1 MCGICGKLSFDAHKE
16 IDSELIRRM
25 NQVLYHRGP
34 DDEGI
39 YIKGQIGLGHRRL
52 SIIDLSPAGHQPMTN
67 EDETLWIVLNGEIY
81 NFPEL
86 RSVLEEKGHIFRSR
100 TDTEVILHLY
110 EDKGTDCLS
119 DLRGM
124 YAFALWDAR
133 NRSLFLARDRL
144 GKKPLFYYVNDKFF
158 LFASEPKAM
167 LQDSAVKAEP
177 DPEALHHYLSYNY
190 VPSPVSSFKGIRKL
204 PPAHYMLLKDG
215 DLQIKQYWKLRY
227 GKKISETRILKDDEV
242 CEEIIERLKEA
253 IKLRLVSDVP
263 LGAFLSGGIDSSAIV
278 ALMSELSSAP
288 VKTFSIGFE
297 EKEYDELKYA
307 RIIAEKFNTDHHE
320 FVVKPNA
327 VEILPKL
334 VWHYSEPFAD
344 SSAIPTFYVS
354 ELTRKY
360 VTVALNG
367 DAGDENFAGYE
378 RYLANQI
385 ACRYERIP
393 YHLRKGLESVI
404 QKIPYSVKPKS
415 FLYKTKRFFDAVS
428 EEPRRRYSRW
438 MTHFNNQR
446 KKELYT
452 EEFQSQLGS
461 IDSIDLL
468 LGAYADSDARDFI
481 DATLDADVNMY
492 LPGDLLVK
500 VDIASMAYS
509 LEARSPLLDHLFMEF
524 VASLPS
530 DLKLRGKVTKYIF
543 KKSLK
548 NVLPKEIL
556 NRKKMGFGV
565 PIDHWFRNELK
576 EMAYD
581 VLLDRRSLERG
592 YFKQKTVQQLLDEHV
607 SGKFHW
613 HYLLWTLLML
623 ELWHREFI
631 DA

>member
-524 VASLPS
+524 V
-530 DLKLRGKVTKYIF
+530 
-543 KKSLK
+543 
-548 NVLPKEIL
+548 
-556 NRKKMGFGV
+556 
-565 PIDHWFRNELK
+565 FRL
-576 EMAYD
+576 
-581 VLLDRRSLERG
+581 
-592 YFKQKTVQQLLDEHV
+592 
-607 SGKFHW
+607 
-613 HYLLWTLLML
+613 
-623 ELWHREFI
+623 I
-631 DA
+631 